1 VRSIPLAVKFVPP
14 RLGSAFDDG
23 IFYAECVCSTFLIVK
38 PFLLINF
45 FLLIS
50 LFTNHAATVAS
61 YAIVIFFLHDSVH
74 GPIGLLHW
82 ATTMWANQ

>member
-45 FLLIS
+45 LLIS
-50 LFTNHAATVAS
+50 LFTNHATTVAS

-74 GPIGLLHW
+74 GLIGLLHW
-82 ATTMWANQ
+82 ATIMSANQ